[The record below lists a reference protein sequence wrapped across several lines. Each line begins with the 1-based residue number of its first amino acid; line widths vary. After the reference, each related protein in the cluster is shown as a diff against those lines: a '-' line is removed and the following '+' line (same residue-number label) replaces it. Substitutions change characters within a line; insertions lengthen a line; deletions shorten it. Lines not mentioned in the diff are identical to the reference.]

1 MKMANKSKP
10 HRSKSWSIPLT
21 TFIFVCLALIFILW
35 RVDNT
40 RTELIRTKIID
51 FVSPLTIPLN
61 YPIKVVGD
69 FVRYFEIYSSLLEEN
84 KELKKDLQ
92 NMTGWKEKA
101 LQLEQKNAQL
111 RALNNVKLSEDLIW
125 VTGEMM
131 ADSGSPFYQ
140 SGVIN
145 IGSRDGI
152 KNGSAAVDGLGL
164 VGRISGVGQNVA
176 RVLFLTDI
184 SSAIPIKI
192 KRSNQKGL
200 MIGDNSPWPLLE
212 FVEEKG
218 LINIGDRVFTS
229 GDGNVFPSDILIGTI
244 WIDNKKKLRVKP
256 VANFES
262 LEFLRIL
269 NTKKIVVDWTETDL
283 VGMEN
288 F

>member
-1 MKMANKSKP
+1 MANKSKP
-10 HRSKSWSIPLT
+10 HRSKSWSIPIT
-21 TFIFVCLALIFILW
+21 TFIFVCLTLIFVLW

-145 IGSRDGI
+145 IGLKDGI

-164 VGRISGVGQNVA
+164 VGRISGVGQKVA

-244 WIDNKKKLRVKP
+244 LIDNKKKLRVKP

>member
-1 MKMANKSKP
+1 MANKSKP
-10 HRSKSWSIPLT
+10 HRSKSWSIPIT
-21 TFIFVCLALIFILW
+21 TFIFVCLTLIFILW

-69 FVRYFEIYSSLLEEN
+69 LVRYFEIYASLLEEN
-84 KELKKDLQ
+84 KELKRDLQ

-145 IGSRDGI
+145 IGSKDGI

-164 VGRISGVGQNVA
+164 VGRISGVGQKVA

-244 WIDNKKKLRVKP
+244 MIDDKKKLRVKP

-269 NTKKIVVDWTETDL
+269 NTKKIVIDWTDTEL

>member
-1 MKMANKSKP
+1 MASKSKY
-10 HRSKSWSIPLT
+10 HRSKLWSIPIT
-21 TFIFVCLALIFILW
+21 AMIFTCLVVIFILW

-40 RTELIRTKIID
+40 RTELVRTKIID
-51 FVSPLTIPLN
+51 FVSPLTTPLN
-61 YPIKVVGD
+61 YPMKVVSD
-69 FVRYFEIYSSLLEEN
+69 FIKYFEVYSSLLEEN
-84 KELKKDLQ
+84 KDLKRALQ
-92 NMTGWKEKA
+92 NMAVWKEKA

-111 RALNNVKLSEDLIW
+111 RALNNVKLSEDLSW
-125 VTGEMM
+125 VTGEIM

-140 SGVIN
+140 SGIIN
-145 IGSRDGI
+145 IGLKDGI

-192 KRSNQKGL
+192 KRNNQKGL
-200 MIGDNSPWPLLE
+200 LIGDNSPWPILE
-212 FVEEKG
+212 FVEEEA
-218 LINIGDRVFTS
+218 LVNIGDRVFTS
-229 GDGNVFPSDILIGTI
+229 GDGNVFPSGILVGNIS
-244 WIDNKKKLRVKP
+244 IDSRKKLRVEP

-269 NTKKIVVDWTETDL
+269 NARKIITDWKESDL
-283 VGMEN
+283 VGMEP

>member
-1 MKMANKSKP
+1 MASKSKNQRP
-10 HRSKSWSIPLT
+10 KSWSIPVT
-21 TFIFVCLALIFILW
+21 VLIFMGLVFVFVLW

-40 RTELIRTKIID
+40 RTELVRTKIID
-51 FVSPLTIPLN
+51 FVSPLTTPLN
-61 YPIKVVGD
+61 YPIKVLGD
-69 FVRYFEIYSSLLEEN
+69 FVKYFEVYSSLLEEN
-84 KELKKDLQ
+84 KELKRTLQ
-92 NMTGWKEKA
+92 NMTAWKEKA

-111 RALNNVKLSEDLIW
+111 RALNNVKLSKDLVW
-125 VTGEMM
+125 VTGEIM

-145 IGSRDGI
+145 IGIKDGI

-164 VGRISGVGQNVA
+164 VGRISGIGQNVA

-192 KRSNQKGL
+192 KRNNQKGL
-200 MIGDNSPWPLLE
+200 LIGDNSPWPLLE
-212 FVEEKG
+212 FVEEKA

-229 GDGNVFPSDILIGTI
+229 GDGNVFPSGILIGNI
-244 WIDNKKKLRVKP
+244 FIDSRKKLRVKP
-256 VANFES
+256 IANFES

-269 NTKKIVVDWTETDL
+269 NARKIVTDWKESDL

>member
-1 MKMANKSKP
+1 MANKSKP
-10 HRSKSWSIPLT
+10 HRSKSWSIPIT
-21 TFIFVCLALIFILW
+21 TLIFVCLTLIFILW

-40 RTELIRTKIID
+40 RTELIRTQIID

-84 KELKKDLQ
+84 EELKRDLQ

-145 IGSRDGI
+145 IGLKDGI

-164 VGRISGVGQNVA
+164 VGRISGVGQKVA

-244 WIDNKKKLRVKP
+244 LIDNKKKLRVKP

-269 NTKKIVVDWTETDL
+269 NTKKIVVDWTEPDL

>member
-1 MKMANKSKP
+1 MANKSKP
-10 HRSKSWSIPLT
+10 HRSKLWSIPIT
-21 TFIFVCLALIFILW
+21 TLIFVCLTLIIILW

-69 FVRYFEIYSSLLEEN
+69 LVRYFEIYTSLLEEN
-84 KELKKDLQ
+84 KELKRDLQ

-145 IGSRDGI
+145 IGSKDGI

-164 VGRISGVGQNVA
+164 VGRISGVGQKVA

>member
-1 MKMANKSKP
+1 MANKSKSQ
-10 HRSKSWSIPLT
+10 RSKSWSIPIT
-21 TFIFVCLALIFILW
+21 TFIFVCLTIIFVLW

-69 FVRYFEIYSSLLEEN
+69 LVRYFEIYSSLLEEN
-84 KELKKDLQ
+84 KALKRDLQ

-145 IGSRDGI
+145 IGLEDGI

-164 VGRISGVGQNVA
+164 VGRISGVGHKVA

-244 WIDNKKKLRVKP
+244 LIDNKKKLRVKP

-269 NTKKIVVDWTETDL
+269 NTKKIVVDWAETDL

>member
-1 MKMANKSKP
+1 MANKSKP
-10 HRSKSWSIPLT
+10 RRSKSWSVPIT
-21 TFIFVCLALIFILW
+21 SFIFVCLTLIFILW

-69 FVRYFEIYSSLLEEN
+69 FVRYFEVYSSILEEN
-84 KELKKDLQ
+84 KELKRDLQ

-125 VTGEMM
+125 VTGEIM

-145 IGSRDGI
+145 IGSKDGI

-164 VGRISGVGQNVA
+164 VGRISGVGQKVA

-244 WIDNKKKLRVKP
+244 LIDNKKKLRVKP

-262 LEFLRIL
+262 LDFLRIL

>member
-1 MKMANKSKP
+1 MASKSKH
-10 HRSKSWSIPLT
+10 HRSKSWSVPITVLVFT
-21 TFIFVCLALIFILW
+21 CLAFIFILW

-40 RTELIRTKIID
+40 RTELARTKIID
-51 FVSPLTIPLN
+51 FVSPITMPLN
-61 YPIKVVGD
+61 YPVKVLGD
-69 FVRYFEIYSSLLEEN
+69 FIKYFEVYSSLLEEN
-84 KELKKDLQ
+84 KDLKRALQ
-92 NMTGWKEKA
+92 NMAVWKEKA

-111 RALNNVKLSEDLIW
+111 RALNNVKLNEDLSW

-140 SGVIN
+140 SGIIN
-145 IGSRDGI
+145 IGLKDGI

-192 KRSNQKGL
+192 KRNNQKGL
-200 MIGDNSPWPLLE
+200 LIGDNSPWPVLE
-212 FVEEKG
+212 FVEEKT
-218 LINIGDRVFTS
+218 LVNVGDRVFTS
-229 GDGNVFPSDILIGTI
+229 GDGNVFPSDILIGNI
-244 WIDNKKKLRVKP
+244 LIDGRKKLRVKP

-269 NTKKIVVDWTETDL
+269 NARKIIIDWKESDL
-283 VGMEN
+283 VGMEP

>member
-1 MKMANKSKP
+1 MASKSKNQRP
-10 HRSKSWSIPLT
+10 KSWSVSIT
-21 TFIFVCLALIFILW
+21 VLIFMGLLLVFVLW

-40 RTELIRTKIID
+40 RTELVRTKIID
-51 FVSPLTIPLN
+51 FVSPLTTPLN
-61 YPIKVVGD
+61 YPIKVVGN
-69 FVRYFEIYSSLLEEN
+69 FLKYFQIYSSILEEN
-84 KELKKDLQ
+84 KELKRNLQ
-92 NMTGWKEKA
+92 NMTSWKEKA

-111 RALNNVKLSEDLIW
+111 RALNNVKLSKDLVW
-125 VTGEMM
+125 VTGEIM

-145 IGSRDGI
+145 IGIKDGI

-164 VGRISGVGQNVA
+164 VGRISGIGQNIA

-192 KRSNQKGL
+192 RRNNQKGL
-200 MIGDNSPWPLLE
+200 LIGDNSPWPLLE
-212 FVEEKG
+212 FIEEKA

-229 GDGNVFPSDILIGTI
+229 GDGNVFPSDILIGNI
-244 WIDNKKKLRVKP
+244 FIDSRKKLRVKP
-256 VANFES
+256 IANFES

-269 NTKKIVVDWTETDL
+269 NARKIVADWTESDL

>member
-1 MKMANKSKP
+1 MASKSKNQRP
-10 HRSKSWSIPLT
+10 KSWSIPVT
-21 TFIFVCLALIFILW
+21 VLIFMGLVFVFFLW

-40 RTELIRTKIID
+40 RTELVRTKIID
-51 FVSPLTIPLN
+51 FVSPLTTPLN
-61 YPIKVVGD
+61 YPIKVLGD
-69 FVRYFEIYSSLLEEN
+69 FVKYFEVYSSLLEEN
-84 KELKKDLQ
+84 KELKRTLQ
-92 NMTGWKEKA
+92 NMTAWKEKA

-111 RALNNVKLSEDLIW
+111 RALNNVKLSKDLVW
-125 VTGEMM
+125 VTGEIM

-145 IGSRDGI
+145 IGIKDGI

-164 VGRISGVGQNVA
+164 VGRISGIGQNVA

-192 KRSNQKGL
+192 KRNNQKGL
-200 MIGDNSPWPLLE
+200 LIGDNSPWPLLE
-212 FVEEKG
+212 FVEEKA

-229 GDGNVFPSDILIGTI
+229 GDGNVFPSGILIGNI
-244 WIDNKKKLRVKP
+244 FIDSRKKLRVKP
-256 VANFES
+256 IANFES

-269 NTKKIVVDWTETDL
+269 NARKVVADWTESDL

>member
-1 MKMANKSKP
+1 MASKSQH
-10 HRSKSWSIPLT
+10 HRSKSWSIPVTL
-21 TFIFVCLALIFILW
+21 LIFMGLGLIFLLW

-40 RTELIRTKIID
+40 RTELVRTKIID
-51 FVSPLTIPLN
+51 FVSPFTTPLN
-61 YPIKVVGD
+61 YPIQVLGE
-69 FVRYFEIYSSLLEEN
+69 FVKYFEIYASLIEEN
-84 KELKKDLQ
+84 EDLKRDLQ

-111 RALNNVKLSEDLIW
+111 RALNNVKLRKDLVW
-125 VTGEMM
+125 VTGEIM

-145 IGSRDGI
+145 IGLKDGI

-164 VGRISGVGQNVA
+164 VGRISGVGQNIA
-176 RVLFLTDI
+176 RVIFLTDI

-192 KRSNQKGL
+192 KRNNQKGL
-200 MIGDNSPWPLLE
+200 LIGDNSPLPLLE
-212 FVEEKG
+212 FVEEKA

-229 GDGNVFPSDILIGTI
+229 GDGNVFPSDILIGNI
-244 WIDNKKKLRVKP
+244 LIDDKKKLRVKP
-256 VANFES
+256 VANFQS

-269 NTKKIVVDWTETDL
+269 NARKIVTDWTDSDL

>member
-1 MKMANKSKP
+1 MASKSKH
-10 HRSKSWSIPLT
+10 HRSKSWSVPITLLVFT
-21 TFIFVCLALIFILW
+21 ILAVLFILW

-40 RTELIRTKIID
+40 RTELARTKIID
-51 FVSPLTIPLN
+51 FVSPITMPLN
-61 YPIKVVGD
+61 YPIKVLGN
-69 FVRYFEIYSSLLEEN
+69 FIKYFEVYSSLLEEN
-84 KELKKDLQ
+84 KDLKRALQ
-92 NMTGWKEKA
+92 NMAVWKEKA

-111 RALNNVKLSEDLIW
+111 RALNNVKLNEDLAW
-125 VTGEMM
+125 VTGELM

-140 SGVIN
+140 SGIIN
-145 IGSRDGI
+145 IGLKDGI

-192 KRSNQKGL
+192 KRNNQKGL
-200 MIGDNSPWPLLE
+200 LIGDNSPWPVLE
-212 FVEEKG
+212 FVEEKT
-218 LINIGDRVFTS
+218 LVNVGDRVFTS
-229 GDGNVFPSDILIGTI
+229 GDGNVFPSDILIGNI
-244 WIDNKKKLRVKP
+244 LIDGRKKLRVKP

-269 NTKKIVVDWTETDL
+269 NARKIIIDWKESDL
-283 VGMEN
+283 VGMEP

>member
-1 MKMANKSKP
+1 MANKSKP
-10 HRSKSWSIPLT
+10 HRSKSWSIPIT
-21 TFIFVCLALIFILW
+21 TLIFVCLTLIFILW

-69 FVRYFEIYSSLLEEN
+69 LVTYFEIYSTLLEEN
-84 KELKKDLQ
+84 KELKRDLQ

-145 IGSRDGI
+145 IGSKDGI

-164 VGRISGVGQNVA
+164 VGRISGVGQKVA

-244 WIDNKKKLRVKP
+244 MIDNKKKLRVKP

-269 NTKKIVVDWTETDL
+269 NTKKIVVDWTEPDL

>member
-1 MKMANKSKP
+1 MANKSKP
-10 HRSKSWSIPLT
+10 NRSKSWSIPIT
-21 TFIFVCLALIFILW
+21 TLIFVCLTLIIILW

-69 FVRYFEIYSSLLEEN
+69 LVRYFEIYSSLLEEN
-84 KELKKDLQ
+84 KELKRDLQ

-145 IGSRDGI
+145 IGSKDGI

-184 SSAIPIKI
+184 SSAIPVKI

-269 NTKKIVVDWTETDL
+269 NTKKIVVDWTETNL

>member
-1 MKMANKSKP
+1 MANKSKP
-10 HRSKSWSIPLT
+10 HRSKSWSLPIT
-21 TFIFVCLALIFILW
+21 TLIFVCLTLIFILW

-51 FVSPLTIPLN
+51 FVSPMTTPLN
-61 YPIKVVGD
+61 YPIKIIGD
-69 FVRYFEIYSSLLEEN
+69 FVRYFEIYSAILEEN

-92 NMTGWKEKA
+92 NMNGWKEKA

-111 RALNNVKLSEDLIW
+111 RALNNVKLSEDLVW

-145 IGSRDGI
+145 IGLQDGI

-164 VGRISGVGQNVA
+164 VGRISGVGKNVS

-192 KRSNQKGL
+192 KRINQKGL
-200 MIGDNSPWPLLE
+200 MMGDNSPWPLLE
-212 FVEEKG
+212 FVKEKG

-229 GDGNVFPSDILIGTI
+229 GDGNVFPSDILIGNI
-244 WIDNKKKLRVKP
+244 LIDDKKKLRVKP

-269 NTKKIVVDWTETDL
+269 NTKKIVMNWTETDL

>member
-1 MKMANKSKP
+1 MANKSKP
-10 HRSKSWSIPLT
+10 HRSKSWSVSIT
-21 TFIFVCLALIFILW
+21 TFIFVCLTLIFILW
-35 RVDNT
+35 RIDNT

-61 YPIKVVGD
+61 YPINIVGD
-69 FVRYFEIYSSLLEEN
+69 FFRYFESYSSLLEEN
-84 KELKKDLQ
+84 KELKRDLQ
-92 NMTGWKEKA
+92 NMTAWKEKA
-101 LQLEQKNAQL
+101 LQLEQNNAQL
-111 RALNNVKLSEDLIW
+111 RALNNLKLSEDLIW
-125 VTGEMM
+125 VTGEIM

-145 IGSRDGI
+145 IGLKDGI

-164 VGRISGVGQNVA
+164 VGRISGVGQKVA

-184 SSAIPIKI
+184 SSAIPVKI

-218 LINIGDRVFTS
+218 LIKIGDRVFTS
-229 GDGNVFPSDILIGTI
+229 GDGNVFPSDILVGNIF
-244 WIDNKKKLRVKP
+244 IDNKKKFRVKP
-256 VANFES
+256 IANFES

-269 NTKKIVVDWTETDL
+269 NARKMVVDWKETDL

>member
-1 MKMANKSKP
+1 MASKSQH
-10 HRSKSWSIPLT
+10 HRSKSWSIPVTL
-21 TFIFVCLALIFILW
+21 LIFMGLGLIFLLW
-35 RVDNT
+35 TVDNT
-40 RTELIRTKIID
+40 RTELVRAKIID
-51 FVSPLTIPLN
+51 FVSPFTTPLN
-61 YPIKVVGD
+61 YPIQVLGE
-69 FVRYFEIYSSLLEEN
+69 FVKYFEIYASLIEEN
-84 KELKKDLQ
+84 EDLKRDLQ

-111 RALNNVKLSEDLIW
+111 RALNNVKLRKDLIW
-125 VTGEMM
+125 VTGEIM

-145 IGSRDGI
+145 IGLKDGI

-164 VGRISGVGQNVA
+164 VGRISGVGQNIA
-176 RVLFLTDI
+176 RVIFLTDI

-192 KRSNQKGL
+192 KRNNQKGL
-200 MIGDNSPWPLLE
+200 LIGDNSPLPLLE
-212 FVEEKG
+212 FVEEKA

-229 GDGNVFPSDILIGTI
+229 GDGNVFPSDILIGNI
-244 WIDNKKKLRVKP
+244 LIDDKKKLRVKP
-256 VANFES
+256 VANFQS

-269 NTKKIVVDWTETDL
+269 NARKIVTDWTESDL

>member
-1 MKMANKSKP
+1 MASKSKNQ
-10 HRSKSWSIPLT
+10 RRKSCSIPVT
-21 TFIFVCLALIFILW
+21 VLIFMGLVFVFVLW

-40 RTELIRTKIID
+40 RTELVRTKIID
-51 FVSPLTIPLN
+51 FVSPLTTPLN
-61 YPIKVVGD
+61 YPIKVLGD
-69 FVRYFEIYSSLLEEN
+69 FVKYFEVYSSLLEEN
-84 KELKKDLQ
+84 KELKRTLQ
-92 NMTGWKEKA
+92 NMNAWKEKA

-111 RALNNVKLSEDLIW
+111 RALNNVKLSKDLVW
-125 VTGEMM
+125 VTGEIM

-145 IGSRDGI
+145 IGIKDGI

-164 VGRISGVGQNVA
+164 VGRISGIGQNVA

-192 KRSNQKGL
+192 KRNNQKGL
-200 MIGDNSPWPLLE
+200 LIGDNSPWPLLE
-212 FVEEKG
+212 FVEEKA

-229 GDGNVFPSDILIGTI
+229 GDGNVFPSGILIGNI
-244 WIDNKKKLRVKP
+244 FIDNRKKLRVKP
-256 VANFES
+256 IANFES

-269 NTKKIVVDWTETDL
+269 NARKIVTDWTESDL

>member
-1 MKMANKSKP
+1 MASKSKH
-10 HRSKSWSIPLT
+10 HRSKSWSVPITVL
-21 TFIFVCLALIFILW
+21 IFTCLLVIFILW

-40 RTELIRTKIID
+40 RTELVRTKIID
-51 FVSPLTIPLN
+51 FVSPLTTTLN
-61 YPIKVVGD
+61 YPIKVIAD
-69 FVRYFEIYSSLLEEN
+69 FIKYFEVYSSLLEEN
-84 KELKKDLQ
+84 KDLKIALQ
-92 NMTGWKEKA
+92 NMAVWKEKA

-111 RALNNVKLSEDLIW
+111 RALNNVKLSEDLAW
-125 VTGEMM
+125 VTGEIM

-140 SGVIN
+140 SGIIN
-145 IGSRDGI
+145 IGLKDGI

-192 KRSNQKGL
+192 KRNNQKGL
-200 MIGDNSPWPLLE
+200 LIGDNSPRPVLE
-212 FVEEKG
+212 FVEEKA
-218 LINIGDRVFTS
+218 LVNIGDRVFTS
-229 GDGNVFPSDILIGTI
+229 GDGNVFPSGILIGNI
-244 WIDNKKKLRVKP
+244 IIDGRKKLRVKP

-269 NTKKIVVDWTETDL
+269 NARKIITDWKESDL
-283 VGMEN
+283 VGMEP

>member
-1 MKMANKSKP
+1 MANKSKSQ
-10 HRSKSWSIPLT
+10 RSKSWSIPIT
-21 TFIFVCLALIFILW
+21 TFIFVCLTLIFILW

-40 RTELIRTKIID
+40 RTELIRTNIVD

-69 FVRYFEIYSSLLEEN
+69 FIRYFEIYSSLLEEN
-84 KELKKDLQ
+84 KELKRDLQ

-145 IGSRDGI
+145 IGLKDGI

-164 VGRISGVGQNVA
+164 VGRISGVGQKVA

-212 FVEEKG
+212 FVEEKS

-244 WIDNKKKLRVKP
+244 LIDNKKKLRVKP

>member
-1 MKMANKSKP
+1 MANKSKP
-10 HRSKSWSIPLT
+10 HRSKSWSIPIT
-21 TFIFVCLALIFILW
+21 TFIFVCLTLIFILW

-69 FVRYFEIYSSLLEEN
+69 LVRYFEIYASLLEEN
-84 KELKKDLQ
+84 KELKRDLQ

-145 IGSRDGI
+145 IGSKDGI

-164 VGRISGVGQNVA
+164 VGRISGVGQKVA

-244 WIDNKKKLRVKP
+244 LIDNKKKLRVKP

>member
-1 MKMANKSKP
+1 MANKSKS
-10 HRSKSWSIPLT
+10 HRSKSWSIPIT
-21 TFIFVCLALIFILW
+21 TFIFVCLTIIFVLW

-69 FVRYFEIYSSLLEEN
+69 LVRYFEIYSSLLEEN
-84 KELKKDLQ
+84 KALKRDLQ

-125 VTGEMM
+125 VTGEIM

-145 IGSRDGI
+145 IGLEDGI

-164 VGRISGVGQNVA
+164 VGRISGVGHKVA

-244 WIDNKKKLRVKP
+244 LIDNKKKLRVKP

>member
-1 MKMANKSKP
+1 MANKSKP
-10 HRSKSWSIPLT
+10 HRSKSWSIPIT
-21 TFIFVCLALIFILW
+21 TFIFVCLSLIFILW

-69 FVRYFEIYSSLLEEN
+69 LVRYFEIYSSLLEEN
-84 KELKKDLQ
+84 KELKRDLQ

-145 IGSRDGI
+145 IGSKDGI

-164 VGRISGVGQNVA
+164 VGRISGVGQKVA

-229 GDGNVFPSDILIGTI
+229 GDGNVFPSDILVGTI
-244 WIDNKKKLRVKP
+244 LIDNKKKLRVKP

>member
-1 MKMANKSKP
+1 M
-10 HRSKSWSIPLT
+10 
-21 TFIFVCLALIFILW
+21 W

-40 RTELIRTKIID
+40 RTELIRTKIIG
-51 FVSPLTIPLN
+51 FVAPLTTPLN
-61 YPIKVVGD
+61 YPIRVIGD
-69 FVRYFEIYSSLLEEN
+69 LVRYFEIYSSLLEEN
-84 KELKKDLQ
+84 KELKRDLQ

-111 RALNNVKLSEDLIW
+111 RALNNVKLSKDLIW
-125 VTGEMM
+125 VTGELL

-145 IGSRDGI
+145 IGTKDGI

-164 VGRISGVGQNVA
+164 VGRIAGVGQNVS

-192 KRSNQKGL
+192 KRVNQKGL
-200 MIGDNSPWPLLE
+200 LIGDNSQWPLLE
-212 FVEEKG
+212 FIEGKA

-244 WIDNKKKLRVKP
+244 FIDNKKKLRVKP

-269 NTKKIVVDWTETDL
+269 NTRKIVADWTETDL

>member
-1 MKMANKSKP
+1 MANKSKP
-10 HRSKSWSIPLT
+10 HKSKSWSIPIT
-21 TFIFVCLALIFILW
+21 TFIFVCLTLIFILW

-69 FVRYFEIYSSLLEEN
+69 LVTYFEIYSTLLEEN
-84 KELKKDLQ
+84 KELKRDLQ

-145 IGSRDGI
+145 IGSKDGI

-164 VGRISGVGQNVA
+164 VGRISGVGQKVA

-212 FVEEKG
+212 FVEKKG

-229 GDGNVFPSDILIGTI
+229 GDGNVFPSNILIGTI
-244 WIDNKKKLRVKP
+244 LIDNKKKLRVKP

-269 NTKKIVVDWTETDL
+269 NTKKIVVDWTEPDL

>member
-1 MKMANKSKP
+1 MAKKSKP
-10 HRSKSWSIPLT
+10 HRSKSWSLLVT
-21 TFIFVCLALIFILW
+21 TSIFVFLTVLFILW

-51 FVSPLTIPLN
+51 FAFPLTVPLN
-61 YPIKVVGD
+61 YPIEVIGD
-69 FVRYFEIYSSLLEEN
+69 FIKYFEIYSSLLEEN
-84 KELKKDLQ
+84 KELKRDLQ

-125 VTGEMM
+125 VTGEIM

-145 IGSRDGI
+145 IGIKDGI

-164 VGRISGVGQNVA
+164 VGRISGVGQKVA

-212 FVEEKG
+212 FVEEKAL
-218 LINIGDRVFTS
+218 LILGIGYSRQVMAMFS
-229 GDGNVFPSDILIGTI
+229 HLI
-244 WIDNKKKLRVKP
+244 
-256 VANFES
+256 
-262 LEFLRIL
+262 FL
-269 NTKKIVVDWTETDL
+269 
-283 VGMEN
+283 
-288 F
+288 

>member
-1 MKMANKSKP
+1 MASKSKNQRP
-10 HRSKSWSIPLT
+10 KSWSIPVT
-21 TFIFVCLALIFILW
+21 VLIFMGLVFVFVLW

-40 RTELIRTKIID
+40 RTELVRTKIID
-51 FVSPLTIPLN
+51 FVSPLTTPLN
-61 YPIKVVGD
+61 YPIKVLGD
-69 FVRYFEIYSSLLEEN
+69 FVKYFEVYSSLLEEN
-84 KELKKDLQ
+84 KELKRTLQ
-92 NMTGWKEKA
+92 NMTAWKEKA

-111 RALNNVKLSEDLIW
+111 RALNNVKLSKDLVW
-125 VTGEMM
+125 VTGEIM

-145 IGSRDGI
+145 IGIKDGI

-164 VGRISGVGQNVA
+164 VGRISGIGQNVA

-192 KRSNQKGL
+192 KRNNQKGL
-200 MIGDNSPWPLLE
+200 LIGDNSPWPLLE
-212 FVEEKG
+212 FVEEKA

-229 GDGNVFPSDILIGTI
+229 GDGNVFPSGILIGNI
-244 WIDNKKKLRVKP
+244 FIDSRKKLRVKP
-256 VANFES
+256 IANFES

-269 NTKKIVVDWTETDL
+269 NARKIVADWKESDL

>member
-1 MKMANKSKP
+1 MANKSKP
-10 HRSKSWSIPLT
+10 HRSKSWSIPIT
-21 TFIFVCLALIFILW
+21 TFIFVCLILIFILW

-69 FVRYFEIYSSLLEEN
+69 LVRYFEIYSSLLEEN
-84 KELKKDLQ
+84 KELKRDLQ

-145 IGSRDGI
+145 IGSKDGI

-244 WIDNKKKLRVKP
+244 LIDNKKKLRVKP
-256 VANFES
+256 VANFEA

>member
-1 MKMANKSKP
+1 MAIKSKP
-10 HRSKSWSIPLT
+10 HRSKSWSIPIT
-21 TFIFVCLALIFILW
+21 TLIFVCLILIFILW

-69 FVRYFEIYSSLLEEN
+69 LVTYFEIYSTLLEEN
-84 KELKKDLQ
+84 KELRRDLQ

-145 IGSRDGI
+145 IGLKDGI

-164 VGRISGVGQNVA
+164 VGRISGVGQKVA

-212 FVEEKG
+212 FVEEKS

-229 GDGNVFPSDILIGTI
+229 ADGNVFPSDILIGTI
-244 WIDNKKKLRVKP
+244 LIDNKKKLRVKP

>member
-1 MKMANKSKP
+1 MASKSK
-10 HRSKSWSIPLT
+10 HDRSKSWSMSVTVLV
-21 TFIFVCLALIFILW
+21 FIGLALIFVLW

-40 RTELIRTKIID
+40 RTELVRTKIIEV
-51 FVSPLTIPLN
+51 VSPLTTPLN
-61 YPIKVVGD
+61 YPIQVISD
-69 FVRYFEIYSSLLEEN
+69 FLQYFEIYASLLEEN
-84 KELKKDLQ
+84 KDLKRDLQ

-111 RALNNVKLSEDLIW
+111 RALNNVKLSKDLVW
-125 VTGEMM
+125 VTGEIM

-145 IGSRDGI
+145 IGLEDGI

-164 VGRISGVGQNVA
+164 VGRISGVGQNIA
-176 RVLFLTDI
+176 RVMFLTDI

-192 KRSNQKGL
+192 KHNNQKGL
-200 MIGDNSPWPLLE
+200 LIGDNSPWPLLE
-212 FVEEKG
+212 FVEEKA

-229 GDGNVFPSDILIGTI
+229 GDGNVFPSGILIGNI
-244 WIDNKKKLRVKP
+244 FIDSSKKLRVKP
-256 VANFES
+256 IANFES

-269 NTKKIVVDWTETDL
+269 NARKIVADWKESDL

>member
-1 MKMANKSKP
+1 M
-10 HRSKSWSIPLT
+10 
-21 TFIFVCLALIFILW
+21 W

-40 RTELIRTKIID
+40 RTELIRTKIIG
-51 FVSPLTIPLN
+51 FVAPLTTPLN
-61 YPIKVVGD
+61 YPIRVIGD
-69 FVRYFEIYSSLLEEN
+69 LVRYFEIYSSLLEEN
-84 KELKKDLQ
+84 KELKRDLQ

-111 RALNNVKLSEDLIW
+111 RALNNVKLSKDLIW
-125 VTGEMM
+125 VTGELL

-145 IGSRDGI
+145 IGTKDGI

-164 VGRISGVGQNVA
+164 VGRIAGVGQNVS

-192 KRSNQKGL
+192 KRVNQKGL
-200 MIGDNSPWPLLE
+200 LIGDNSQWPLLE
-212 FVEEKG
+212 FIEEKA

-229 GDGNVFPSDILIGTI
+229 GDGNVFPSDILIGDI
-244 WIDNKKKLRVKP
+244 FIDNKKKLRVKP
-256 VANFES
+256 VADFES

-269 NTKKIVVDWTETDL
+269 NTRKIVADWTDTDL